1 MFDSINPEVLLG
13 ARDTDG
19 MLTEEATAFMRLKR
33 YEGRGA
39 DFRGY
44 QQFVADIK
52 KKIGGER

>member
-1 MFDSINPEVLLG
+1 MQVPPL
-13 ARDTDG
+13 
-19 MLTEEATAFMRLKR
+19 MRLKR